1 MTQDKIRF
9 YQEVLELEPGSR
21 LFFPLAKLYYENND
35 ILNARQTLKNGLEK
49 HPEHFEARLLLASIL
64 IKEGNNDQAAKIYQ
78 DIFSILIDNNDFWET
93 LSNNL
98 ASQGNN
104 DLSLAA
110 AFFARAALDNSL
122 SWTDILKAG
131 LDNLKG
137 TSDKN
142 ITQAEPQPL
151 EEVQEESDIPQ
162 EETHEVVS
170 ETSASQEDEINAV
183 VQDDLDDSLM
193 LKEPEPEDNV
203 HETRNLEGSQEV
215 EENSADSEKNIE
227 EINSTRESPEDLTGH
242 EHLNEKQDIFD
253 DPEELADFDIDN
265 DARTRSM
272 ADILFGQEEYAKALD
287 IYEEL
292 WRNTLPGD
300 ERKELEELIEKTKQA
315 ENPVNNEPQN
325 TQEAAD
331 SQETQPKQQKD
342 EAISFLM
349 TLADRLEAKATE
361 SENNQAAEP
370 A

>member
-1 MTQDKIRF
+1 MTQDKTKF

-35 ILNARQTLKNGLEK
+35 ILNARQTIRNGLEK

-64 IKEGNNDQAAKIYQ
+64 IKEGENDQAAQIYQ
-78 DIFSILIDNNDFWET
+78 DIFSILKDNNDFWET
-93 LSNNL
+93 LSHDL

-110 AFFARAALDNSL
+110 AFFAGTASNKSL

-131 LDNLKG
+131 LDNLRS

-142 ITQAEPQPL
+142 TSQLEPQPL
-151 EEVQEESDIPQ
+151 DEVQDELDNHQ
-162 EETHEVVS
+162 KETPEVMS
-170 ETSASQEDEINAV
+170 EPSSSQNDELNALM
-183 VQDDLDDSLM
+183 QDDLDNSSM
-193 LKEPEPEDNV
+193 LEDPEPENGGDESR
-203 HETRNLEGSQEV
+203 HLEVFQEF
-215 EENSADSEKNIE
+215 EENSSGSEENIE
-227 EINSTRESPEDLTGH
+227 AFNNNQGAEQDSGNL
-242 EHLNEKQDIFD
+242 EHSGEKQESYD

-292 WRNTLPGD
+292 WRNSLPGD
-300 ERKELEELIEKTKQA
+300 RRKELEELIEKTRKAQA
-315 ENPVNNEPQN
+315 PVNNESQHV
-325 TQEAAD
+325 QVEAD
-331 SQETQPKQQKD
+331 NQETQATQQKD

-361 SENNQAAEP
+361 SENSQAAEP
-370 A
+370 V